1 MTLPK
6 ALVLGVWVVL
16 GVWAENSPMM
26 LYTSPGPDLS
36 LRRDESPAGHCGSTF
51 RMGGESHVRERKR
64 LIGLRA
70 LTKGGISTGLEPS
83 EAFACGTEAF
93 AASTP
98 LEGFAAD
105 AIEPADFSP
114 DALLVTEFS
123 SEILSGGFAVL
134 HLLED

>member
-36 LRRDESPAGHCGSTF
+36 LRRDESPAGHCGS
-51 RMGGESHVRERKR
+51 
-64 LIGLRA
+64 
-70 LTKGGISTGLEPS
+70 TKGGISTGLEPS